1 MRKLFSFILCLII
14 TAQAFAGGRIQGT
27 VTDSTTAET
36 LIGVTV
42 SLYKEGADVP
52 LLGSITDV
60 DGHYTFEAE
69 PGKYEIEVRYVGFQT
84 QRLTEIVVVSGKNT
98 NLDITMSDNANT
110 ELEEVV
116 IQSSMKKETV
126 NALYTL
132 QKNAVAVSDGI
143 SADVIRKSPDRSTGD
158 VLKRISGT
166 TIVDNKFVVI
176 RGMGDRY
183 NTAMVDGAPLPST
196 EPNRK
201 AFSFDI
207 IPANMIDNIII
218 TKAATPDLPGD
229 FAGGA
234 INILTKEV
242 PEENFNNFSIG
253 TGMNTASTFKNFQ
266 SGYRSPTDFLGFD
279 NGKRQLHP
287 DFPTSQS
294 LQTLSTYPDPG
305 KGSIPYINALNN
317 DFAIREHS
325 ALPQVN
331 LQGSIGRLYNL
342 KGNSR
347 FGITAAVVYNHTE
360 NIKPNLLRQYGDFN
374 YTDNN
379 YVYSTNLGGLL
390 NLGYY
395 VGKSKFNLKTLY
407 NRNFDD
413 NFLYREGVNNS
424 NSSDIRYYAY
434 DLIQKSLFKASLDG
448 THSISKKDAK
458 IDWLVSYNYIN
469 NNQPDQRKVA
479 YTRDQNT
486 ENPFVAQLSTIGK
499 SNNRLFSDMDES
511 VINVAVN
518 YIQPFSL
525 FKKSSV
531 KVGAFGQYRTRNFNN
546 RYLGLQID
554 ERKPGAFDVEARP
567 IATLFGQD
575 VIDQGYYTLLDQSG
589 EGDAYDATA
598 KTMGGYAMLDNKIT
612 DNFRVVWGARLE
624 SYNVE
629 VTSLAKTEADQTW
642 TDILPSVNLTYSLSD
657 QANLRAS
664 YFRSLARPELRELT
678 SLGYYDYELSA
689 NILGNPALQR
699 THINNFDLRY
709 EWYMEK
715 GGVLSASVFYK
726 TFDQQIENKVTA
738 FSVYD
743 IKPINYKN
751 AFDAGFEFEIRKNL
765 GFIAPTSFL
774 KDITFYTNVAIIY
787 SKVTSDSATVVANQ
801 LTDSRAM
808 AGQAPYSIN
817 TGLGYAALNGK
828 LNFNLLYNRIGQR
841 LYLVGGDNLGHVYE
855 KSRNLMDLQ
864 ISYAVSKRS
873 EFRLNMKDLFN
884 NPVMFYF
891 DQDNDKKFTGSA
903 FNSDGTITLNKD
915 WIYQEYKPGRTISL
929 TYALKF

>member
-1 MRKLFSFILCLII
+1 MRKLFSLILCLVI
-14 TAQAFAGGRIQGT
+14 TAQAFANGNIQGT

-42 SLYKEGADVP
+42 SLFKEGADIP
-52 LLGSITDV
+52 LLSAITDV
-60 DGHYTFEAE
+60 DGHYVFEAE
-69 PGKYEIEVRYVGFQT
+69 AGTYEIEVKYMGFQT
-84 QRLTEIVVVSGKNT
+84 QRVTEIVVVNGKNT
-98 NLDITMSDNANT
+98 KMDITMSDKAST
-110 ELEEVV
+110 DLEEVV
-116 IQSSMKKETV
+116 IQSSMKKESV
-126 NALYTL
+126 SALYTM

-176 RGMGDRY
+176 RGMSDRY

-253 TGMNTASTFKNFQ
+253 TGINTASTFKKFQ

-279 NGKRQLHP
+279 NGKRQLSP
-287 DFPTSQS
+287 YFPTSQS

-317 DFAIREHS
+317 DYGVREHS
-325 ALPQVN
+325 ALPQIN
-331 LQGSIGRLYNL
+331 LQGSVGRLYNL

-347 FGITAAVVYNHTE
+347 FGVTAAVTYNHSE
-360 NIKPNLLRQYGDFN
+360 NIKPNLLRQYGDYN

-413 NFLYREGVNNS
+413 NFLYREGTNNS

-448 THSISKKDAK
+448 THSIGKKDAK

-479 YTRDQNT
+479 YSYDDISQQYI
-486 ENPFVAQLSTIGK
+486 AQLSSIGK
-499 SNNRLFSDMDES
+499 SNNRLFSDMNES
-511 VINVAVN
+511 VVNAALN
-518 YIQPFSL
+518 YIQPVSL
-525 FKKSSV
+525 FKKTSI
-531 KVGAFGQYRTRNFNN
+531 KIGAFGQYRTRSFNN
-546 RYLGLQID
+546 RYLGLQMN
-554 ERKPGAFDVEARP
+554 ESKLGAADIEARP
-567 IATLFGQD
+567 IGTLFGQD
-575 VIDQGYYTLLDQSG
+575 AIDQGYYTLLDQSG
-589 EGDAYDATA
+589 NADAYDATA
-598 KTMGGYAMLDNKIT
+598 KTMGGYAMIDNKFT
-612 DNFRVVWGARLE
+612 DKFRAVWGARLE
-624 SYNVE
+624 SYNIV
-629 VTSLAKTEADQTW
+629 VNSVDKTEADQTW

-678 SLGYYDYELSA
+678 NLGYYDYELSA

-726 TFDQQIENKVTA
+726 NFDQQIENKVYA
-738 FSVYD
+738 FSIYE
-743 IKPINYKN
+743 IKPENFQKAY
-751 AFDAGFEFEIRKNL
+751 DAGLEFEIRKNL
-765 GFIAPTSFL
+765 AFIAPKSFL
-774 KDITFYTNVAIIY
+774 KDVTFYTNVAIIQ
-787 SKVTSDSATVVANQ
+787 SKVTYDTISVVANK
-801 LTDSRAM
+801 LVTDRPM

-817 TGLGYAALNGK
+817 SGLSYAALNGK

-841 LYLVGGDNLGHVYE
+841 LYLVGGNALGHVYE
-855 KSRNLMDLQ
+855 RSRNLMDLQ
-864 ISYAVSKRS
+864 ISYNVTKRS

-884 NPVMFYF
+884 NPIVFYF
-891 DQDNDKKFTGSA
+891 DQDNDKKFSGAGLTA
-903 FNSDGTITLNKD
+903 DGNIDPTKD
-915 WIYQEYKPGRTISL
+915 MIYQQYKPGRTISL